1 MHVVFKSKLI
11 VCGGLTSLWMLLSPV
26 AFSHGNHGNE
36 FSEQEKTSSSKVT
49 INSETARR
57 LGVKVAPVQKQSLN
71 VEIVATGQ
79 IELLPSQKVE
89 VTAPIKGKIVQ
100 LLVQPGAQVRA
111 GQPVA
116 TMTSP
121 ELGDLRAAAQEK
133 KSEAAA
139 TLQQAN
145 ADLQLASA
153 SYTKI
158 QQIVKSEQEQ
168 ALSQLAT
175 AQSRL
180 AREQQ
185 LVQNGSVVQ
194 VARTSYQRQQQV
206 AKAEITAAEIEV
218 KVAIDRYQKDVE
230 LAAGGALPRRQ
241 VLESQAKLAEARTA
255 LAKAQ
260 SQPGVLQAE
269 AELRRAETDLP
280 LRELRDAEKQ
290 VTEAKGQL
298 TKSLYQ
304 KSLVEAE
311 TQLRKAQAAVT
322 AAQNLQTLSV
332 AAYNNRIAQLGNSD
346 SPNGIITIKSAI
358 AGTVADQE
366 ITTGQSVADAGIKL
380 MTIVNDRQV
389 LATANIYERDL
400 GKMKL
405 GQEARVKVGSETFT
419 GTVSRIGTAID
430 SQSRVVPVQVAIN
443 NQSGSLKAGMFAE
456 LRLATTANTAPLLVI
471 PSTAIIEA
479 DGKQIVYIQNGS
491 AYQPITITTGQ
502 RVGDLVEVKSGLF
515 AGDQIVTQRAP
526 QLYAQSL
533 KAPAEEHPAIENRSV
548 AGGSIAGFKIPFN
561 LLWLLLPGAL
571 AIGGGALWFTTKKQR
586 ADRDFSEISLLE
598 NEDSPE
604 KSLLAAETQP
614 PKIAAVP
621 ENPSISPSNHNA
633 TDPLDDSMTTIPA
646 NS

>member
-11 VCGGLTSLWMLLSPV
+11 VCGGLTSLWILLSPA
-26 AFSHGNHGNE
+26 AFSHSNHGNE
-36 FSEQEKTSSSKVT
+36 FSDQEKNSSSKVT
-49 INSETARR
+49 IDSETARR

-100 LLVQPGAQVRA
+100 LLVQPGTQVRA

-121 ELGDLRAAAQEK
+121 ELGDLRVAAQEK

-139 TLQQAN
+139 SLQQAN

-185 LVQNGSVVQ
+185 LVKNGSVVQ

-290 VTEAKGQL
+290 VAEAKGQL

-366 ITTGQSVADAGIKL
+366 ITTGQSVADAGVKL

-400 GKMKL
+400 GKVTL

-419 GTVSRIGTAID
+419 GTISRIGTTID

-443 NQSGSLKAGMFAE
+443 NNSGSLKAGMFAE

-533 KAPAEEHPAIENRSV
+533 KAPADEHPAIENRSV
-548 AGGSIAGFKIPFN
+548 TGGSIAGFKIPFN
-561 LLWLLLPGAL
+561 PLWLLLPGAL

-598 NEDSPE
+598 DQDSPE
-604 KSLLAAETQP
+604 KPALAAETQP
-614 PKIAAVP
+614 PKIEAVP
-621 ENPSISPSNHNA
+621 ETPSISPSNHHS
-633 TDPLDDSMTTIPA
+633 TDPLDDSITTIPA